1 MLVLLWC
8 VLLCNRFVRKK
19 GENERK
25 RGTTHTCTPLFV
37 GLAWL
42 LVKNGVSAFFVV
54 VVL

>member
-8 VLLCNRFVRKK
+8 VLLCKK
-19 GENERK
+19 GGKNERK
-25 RGTTHTCTPLFV
+25 RGTTHTRTPLFV

>member
-8 VLLCNRFVRKK
+8 VLLRV
-19 GENERK
+19 EK
-25 RGTTHTCTPLFV
+25 RGKTNEKEAKHTCTPLFV